1 MTSTVCCY
9 VFSMLLNQ
17 LSEFSR
23 SWRNSSLS
31 YSILLL
37 GSGLSRSPGLLL
49 GSFFVCGL
57 SFYLDVV
64 DSHLLLSLAGLVRC
78 NTAPALVKHSHKLWS
93 CLPPL
98 VMLGNHPL
106 FTDYL
111 ETALRRV
118 RQSMVLGE
126 TWQFTMPA
134 SPATS

>member
-49 GSFFVCGL
+49 GSLFVCGL

-64 DSHLLLSLAGLVRC
+64 DSHLLLSLAGLVC
-78 NTAPALVKHSHKLWS
+78 CDTVP
-93 CLPPL
+93 
-98 VMLGNHPL
+98 
-106 FTDYL
+106 T
-111 ETALRRV
+111 LRLNSTFWVNSRFAKV
-118 RQSMVLGE
+118 SR
-126 TWQFTMPA
+126 F
-134 SPATS
+134 